1 MIFCFSDFLDC
12 SCWWDLLQRLDF
24 SYIRRCTVKNV
35 HMDPENDGFLKGI
48 STESLAMFKLCFHLQ
63 TQRKEFP
70 RHMEVVE
77 FATFSLHITYTY
89 IFTVFTISTRS
100 CVYLNI
106 IYIYIYIVLVSLFS
120 HLSQCQSSFLS
131 LLLFS
136 SQHSNLHG
144 AQQGPHLPFCS
155 PGSHINQGFNKVVS
169 QKKNDLYNSYAHL
182 LRARA
187 AIHSPH
193 ILTSGGKKHPQI
205 PILQS
210 DQRACS

>member
-106 IYIYIYIVLVSLFS
+106 IYIYTYI
-120 HLSQCQSSFLS
+120 SFLCHFS
-131 LLLFS
+131 LIFLS
-136 SQHSNLHG
+136 VSHHSYRCCCSLHNTPTFMGPNRGPTSPFAPRG
-144 AQQGPHLPFCS
+144 A
-155 PGSHINQGFNKVVS
+155 
-169 QKKNDLYNSYAHL
+169 
-182 LRARA
+182 
-187 AIHSPH
+187 
-193 ILTSGGKKHPQI
+193 ILTKGLIRSYPKKKTTYIIHT
-205 PILQS
+205 PI
-210 DQRACS
+210 C

>member
-106 IYIYIYIVLVSLFS
+106 IYIYIHIYRSCVTFL
-120 HLSQCQSSFLS
+120 SSFSVSVIIPIVVVVVLFTTLQPS
-131 LLLFS
+131 WGPTGAPPPLLL
-136 SQHSNLHG
+136 
-144 AQQGPHLPFCS
+144 
-155 PGSHINQGFNKVVS
+155 PGEP
-169 QKKNDLYNSYAHL
+169 Y
-182 LRARA
+182 
-187 AIHSPH
+187 
-193 ILTSGGKKHPQI
+193 
-205 PILQS
+205 
-210 DQRACS
+210 